1 LTATAFQRRPD
12 CVSYPLARPVGVRR
26 NGTGITE
33 ESEDVKMEAQP
44 VAQKS
49 DLKIGLTGFGIA
61 LVWLFIV
68 AAVSYWL
75 AIR

>member
-1 LTATAFQRRPD
+1 
-12 CVSYPLARPVGVRR
+12 
-26 NGTGITE
+26 
-33 ESEDVKMEAQP
+33 MEAQP

-68 AAVSYWL
+68 AAISYWL